1 MTQAGADSPP
11 KRHPGRFPKHI
22 ETILAARVG
31 GADYGAFDRAIRL
44 LEPLGRNREIVGL
57 FGGRWRYGAIK
68 LWRYGHRAPP
78 REAVAILCA
87 RLGEM
92 QRVCAELAGE
102 LPKLPGP
109 GRGSH
114 RNICKWNRERAM
126 RKAAENR

>member
-1 MTQAGADSPP
+1 MIDTAAPSPTSSLQ
-11 KRHPGRFPKHI
+11 RHITPFAWQVGTRPAYSVVDRSIMILVPSGRHRDI
-22 ETILAARVG
+22 VAMLG
-31 GADYGAFDRAIRL
+31 GSWPYAS
-44 LEPLGRNREIVGL
+44 
-57 FGGRWRYGAIK
+57 IK

-114 RNICKWNRERAM
+114 RNICKWNRTRAM
-126 RKAAENR
+126 MRENMPPK